1 MSDFQ
6 DDDTASGSERTGLW
20 LQSGFVEGIVADRK
34 RFATLE
40 EAYRHIFRRNLEYA
54 VLLWKGI
61 PVRISYPED
70 LPMMVSGLIAMLE
83 CVQQS
88 SMTSRRSYEF
98 QTPNFHAT
106 WQVETTLEMVFLEGA
121 WQRIAGDYEAAL
133 NNLGILLMPRLA
145 FLCEWKLLLEQLIAA
160 FSDAEAV
167 LTRPEDRDAFKKL
180 KGIEANI
187 PHRGRFYQYEEPE
200 P

>member
-6 DDDTASGSERTGLW
+6 DDDTKSDSDLAGLW
-20 LQSGFVEGIVADRK
+20 LQPGFVEGIVADQR

-83 CVQQS
+83 CVQRS
-88 SMTSRRSYEF
+88 PSASRNSYEF

-106 WQVETTLEMVFLEGA
+106 WQVETSLETVFLEGT

-133 NNLGILLMPRLA
+133 NGLGILRMPRLA

-167 LTRPEDRDAFKKL
+167 LTRPEDRDKFKNL
-180 KGIEANI
+180 KVIEADI
-187 PHRGRFYQYEEPE
+187 PHRGRFYQYEEPKL
-200 P
+200 